1 MMVYQQRLAMKHLL
15 ALIILCMPIA
25 VFAMSCPN
33 SSAIIDQGDS
43 VQEVLQRCGE
53 PVSKNEYTKK
63 ISIARRLEYFIP
75 NAGQA
80 SSKVAFLMSND
91 RVTNIIL
98 YNNGQSCQSNVDED
112 SHVVNTN
119 CSPSQVNLTSTNVCG
134 SLVSVNS
141 STANIIAACGA
152 PALQQDLQFRDVRIT
167 ELLYSGSRESSNKL
181 QFEDDKLLSGN

>member
-1 MMVYQQRLAMKHLL
+1 MKHLL
-15 ALIILCMPIA
+15 ALIILGMPIA

-33 SSAIIDQGDS
+33 SGSIIDRGDT
-43 VQEVLQRCGE
+43 VQEVLQRCGQ

-63 ISIARRLEYFIP
+63 VSVAQRLEYYIA

-98 YNNGQSCQSNVDED
+98 YNNGQSCQSSSDED
-112 SHVVNTN
+112 SRVINTT
-119 CSPSQVNLTSTNVCG
+119 CSPNQVNLTSTNACG
-134 SLVSVNS
+134 SAVSVNS

-167 ELLYSGSRESSNKL
+167 ELLYNGSRQSSNKL
-181 QFEDDKLLSGN
+181 QFEDDKLISGN